1 MDSNFTEV
9 KAKIIKIDDTSM
21 HLTKVFDDEHCANCS
36 SLCNKKDA
44 VTKIKKMDGYN
55 VGDTVVIKNTDKDI
69 MMKAFVIYFIPV
81 LSILVVSMVS
91 KYLLMFP
98 DIISAILSLVSVPIL
113 FIIIKQVYKNRVH
126 IDIRKVDENTVTN
139 CNL

>member
-1 MDSNFTEV
+1 MDNNFTEV
-9 KAKIIKIDDTSM
+9 KAKIIKIDDKSM

-44 VTKIKKMDGYN
+44 VTKIKKIEGYN

-81 LSILVVSMVS
+81 LSILVVSMIS
-91 KYLLMFP
+91 KYILMFP
-98 DIISAILSLVSVPIL
+98 DILSAILSLLSVPIL
-113 FIIIKQVYKNRVH
+113 FIIIKRIYKDRIN
-126 IDIRKVDENTVTN
+126 IDIRKVDEQVTT
-139 CNL
+139 